1 MLPSLILWGPPGTGK
16 TTLAQLLAQEKE
28 HPFHQL
34 SAINAGVKE
43 VREIIQKASQKG
55 GLFDIKTPLLFI
67 DEIHRFSKSQQDALL
82 GAVEKGVITLI
93 GATTEN
99 PSFEVINA
107 LLSRCQVYCLYP
119 LEKEALL
126 KILKKALAEDSFLIS
141 RNLVLKQTT
150 ALVELAGGDARK
162 MLSIL
167 ELVSQSIDEQQF
179 QITDDLVYQ
188 TVQSNP
194 LLFDKKGDFHY
205 DLISAFIK
213 SVRGSDPNAA
223 VYWLAR
229 LIACGET
236 IEFIARRMLILAAED
251 IGNANPTALVMAN
264 NVFQAARSV
273 GFPEG
278 RILLSQCAIYLASSP
293 KSNTS
298 TLAINEAQKKV
309 EETGNLVVPL
319 HLRNAPTE
327 LMQSIGFGEG
337 YQYAHDYAKN
347 FIEQEFL
354 PDEIK
359 GQKFYQPGD
368 NSKEKILKTYLK
380 ERWGKKYDY

>member
-1 MLPSLILWGPPGTGK
+1 
-16 TTLAQLLAQEKE
+16 
-28 HPFHQL
+28 
-34 SAINAGVKE
+34 
-43 VREIIQKASQKG
+43 
-55 GLFDIKTPLLFI
+55 
-67 DEIHRFSKSQQDALL
+67 
-82 GAVEKGVITLI
+82 
-93 GATTEN
+93 
-99 PSFEVINA
+99 
-107 LLSRCQVYCLYP
+107 
-119 LEKEALL
+119 L
-126 KILKKALAEDSFLIS
+126 KILKKALAEDPFLTS
-141 RNLVLKQTT
+141 RNLVLKQTA

-167 ELVSQSIDEQQF
+167 ELVSQSVDEQQF

-194 LLFDKKGDFHY
+194 LLFDKKGEFHY

-229 LIACGET
+229 LIAGGET
-236 IEFIARRMLILAAED
+236 VEFIARRMLILAAED

-264 NVFQAARSV
+264 NVFQAVRAV

-298 TLAINEAQKKV
+298 YQAINEAQKKV
-309 EETGNLVVPL
+309 KETGNLAVPL

-327 LMQSIGFGEG
+327 LMQSMGYGEG

-368 NSKEKILKTYLK
+368 NSKEKTLKTFLK